1 MTARRGATVMLGY
14 LTQHHVDLVK
24 PPDANAIHSFPRSVM
39 HERTEST
46 SERVNL
52 IYLHTCRL
60 AAEGPE
66 LMSAVTAGRSCRCRA
81 QSSTG
86 HSG

>member
-24 PPDANAIHSFPRSVM
+24 PPDANAIHSFTRSVM

-52 IYLHTCRL
+52 ILPSHVQTR
-60 AAEGPE
+60 G
-66 LMSAVTAGRSCRCRA
+66 
-81 QSSTG
+81 
-86 HSG
+86 